1 MREKS
6 IVQDRWIEELET
18 RKSTFRKINE
28 RPCLPIQKIVALNS
42 KVKFSP
48 KSFVTTITVE
58 PSVAGAAVGAS
69 QMEPARISPAAT
81 IKQKKHAANRVRKAA
96 SLAAPIESV
105 LNTTIEQKRR
115 IVEDKIQKLDEL
127 IDLEIK
133 KSDSNV
139 QVLIQRFR
147 ERRQT
152 IGLDGLKQKD

>member
-1 MREKS
+1 M
-6 IVQDRWIEELET
+6 QDRWIEELET

-48 KSFVTTITVE
+48 KSFVTTIIVE
-58 PSVAGAAVGAS
+58 PSVAGAAVGAF
-69 QMEPARISPAAT
+69 QMEPARINPAAS
-81 IKQKKHAANRVRKAA
+81 IKQKKHAANRDRKAT

-115 IVEDKIQKLDEL
+115 IVENKVQKLDEL